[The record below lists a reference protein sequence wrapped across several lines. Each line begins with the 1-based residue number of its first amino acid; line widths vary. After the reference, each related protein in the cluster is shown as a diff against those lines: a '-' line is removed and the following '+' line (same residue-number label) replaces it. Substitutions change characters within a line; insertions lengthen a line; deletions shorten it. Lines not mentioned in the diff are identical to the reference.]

1 MKLNIAVLPGD
12 GIGPEVTAQAV
23 KVLKAIAMEFNHIF
37 TFQKAYVGASA
48 IDKTGNPLPEETI
61 DICKK
66 ADAVLFGSIG
76 DTKYDDD
83 PDAKIRPEQ
92 GLLGIRKELGLYTNI
107 RPIIAY
113 EDLLN
118 KSSLKVKQ
126 IKDTNILI
134 YRELTGGIYFGKRHL
149 SKDGNTASDTCEYHR
164 FEIERITHLAF
175 KAAQSR
181 KRKLTLVDK
190 ANVLETSR
198 LWRRIVKEIAP
209 QYPNVRVNYT
219 YIDNAAME
227 LIISPRQFDVIL
239 TENMFGDILSEEAS
253 VIVGSIGLLASAS
266 IGDKHAMFEPI
277 HGAYTKAANKGIAN
291 PIASI
296 LSVAMLLDHFGLYE
310 EAALVRAGVDK
321 SLKLHITTPDLNT
334 KYDNITTT
342 KVGDFI
348 EDFIQHPDETNLNFT
363 NIHLGQSTII

>member
-12 GIGPEVTAQAV
+12 GIGPEVIAQAV
-23 KVLKAIAMEFNHIF
+23 KVLKAIAMEFNHVF
-37 TFQKAYVGASA
+37 TFQSALVGASA
-48 IDKTGNPLPEETI
+48 IDKTGKALPEETI
-61 DICKK
+61 SICEK
-66 ADAVLFGSIG
+66 ADAILFGAIG
-76 DTKYDDD
+76 KTSYDLD
-83 PDAKIRPEQ
+83 PNAKVRPEQ
-92 GLLGIRKELGLYTNI
+92 GLLGLRKTLDLYANI

-113 EDLLN
+113 DDLLN
-118 KSSLKVKQ
+118 KSSLKKNQ

-134 YRELTGGIYFGKRHL
+134 YRELTSGIYFGEKKL
-149 SKDGNTASDTCEYHR
+149 SDDGNKASDICEYTR
-164 FEIERITHLAF
+164 DEIERITHLAF

-181 KRKLTLVDK
+181 KGKLALVDK
-190 ANVLETSR
+190 ANILESSR
-198 LWRRIVKEIAP
+198 LWRRIVQELTP
-209 QYPNVRVNYT
+209 QYPNVEVNYM

-227 LIISPRQFDVIL
+227 LIINPRQFDVIL

-266 IGDKHAMFEPI
+266 IGKNHAMFEPI

-296 LSVAMLLDHFGLYE
+296 LSAALLLDHFGLDE
-310 EAALVRAGVDK
+310 EAALIREGVDK
-321 SLKLHITTPDLNT
+321 SLKLSITTPDLNT
-334 KYDNITTT
+334 KYDNISTT

-348 EDFIQHPDETNLNFT
+348 EGFIHNPDETNLNFT

>member
-23 KVLKAIAMEFNHIF
+23 KALKAIAMEFNHIF
-37 TFQKAYVGASA
+37 TFSNAYVGASA
-48 IDKTGNPLPEETI
+48 IEKTGSPLPEETI
-61 DICKK
+61 SICKK
-66 ADAVLFGSIG
+66 ADAILFGAIG
-76 DTKYDDD
+76 NTAYDLD
-83 PDAKIRPEQ
+83 PNTKIRPEQ
-92 GLLGIRKELGLYTNI
+92 GLLGLRKTLDLYANI
-107 RPIIAY
+107 RPVIAY

-118 KSSLKVKQ
+118 KSSLKKNQ

-134 YRELTGGIYFGKRHL
+134 YRELTSGIYFGERTL
-149 SKDGNTASDTCEYHR
+149 SDDGNKATDICEYTR
-164 FEIERITHLAF
+164 DEIERIAHLAF

-198 LWRRIVKEIAP
+198 LWRRVVQELAT
-209 QYPNVRVNYT
+209 QYPDVELHYM

-227 LIISPRQFDVIL
+227 LIINPKQFDVIL

-266 IGDKHAMFEPI
+266 IGTEHVMFEPI

-296 LSVAMLLDHFGLYE
+296 LSAAMLLDHFGLDD
-310 EAALVRAGVDK
+310 EAALIREAVDK

-334 KYDNITTT
+334 KYDNISTT

-348 EDFIQHPDETNLNFT
+348 EDFINNPDETNLNFT

>member
-37 TFQKAYVGASA
+37 TFNYGLVGASA
-48 IDKTGNPLPEETI
+48 IEKTGNPLPEETI
-61 DICKK
+61 SICKK
-66 ADAVLFGSIG
+66 ADAILFGAIG
-76 DTKYDDD
+76 NTSYDLN

-92 GLLGIRKELGLYTNI
+92 GLLGLRKTLDLFANI
-107 RPIIAY
+107 RPVIAY
-113 EDLLN
+113 EEILN
-118 KSSLKVKQ
+118 KSSLKKSQ

-134 YRELTGGIYFGKRHL
+134 YRELTSGIYFGEKKL
-149 SKDGNTASDTCEYHR
+149 SDDGKKASDICEYTQD
-164 FEIERITHLAF
+164 EIERIAHLAF
-175 KAAQSR
+175 KAAHSR

-190 ANVLETSR
+190 ANVLESSR
-198 LWRRIVKEIAP
+198 LWRRVIQKMEP
-209 QYPNVRVNYT
+209 QYPDVKTNYM
-219 YIDNAAME
+219 YVDKAAME
-227 LIISPRQFDVIL
+227 LIINPKQFDVIL

-266 IGDKHAMFEPI
+266 IGKNHAMFEPI
-277 HGAYTKAANKGIAN
+277 HGAYTRATNKGIAN

-296 LSVAMLLDHFGLYE
+296 LSAAMLLDHFGLDD
-310 EAALVRAGVDK
+310 EAALIREGVDK
-321 SLKLHITTPDLNT
+321 SLKLHITTPDLNN
-334 KYDNITTT
+334 KYDNISTT

-348 EDFIQHPDETNLNFT
+348 EDFINHPDETNLNFT

>member
-23 KVLKAIAMEFNHIF
+23 KVLKVVAMEFNHVF
-37 TFQKAYVGASA
+37 TFQNALVGACA

-61 DICKK
+61 NICKN
-66 ADAVLFGSIG
+66 ADAVLFGAIG
-76 DTKYDDD
+76 NTKYDDD

-92 GLLGIRKELGLYTNI
+92 GLLGIRKELGLHTNI

-113 EDLLN
+113 DDLLS
-118 KSSLKVKQ
+118 KSSLKSKQ

-134 YRELTGGIYFGKRHL
+134 YRELTSGIYFGDRHL
-149 SKDGNTASDTCEYHR
+149 SDDGNIATDICKYER
-164 FEIERITHLAF
+164 FEIERVTHSAF

-209 QYPNVRVNYT
+209 QYPDVRVNCT
-219 YIDNAAME
+219 YVDNAAME
-227 LIISPRQFDVIL
+227 LIIKPRQFDVIL

-277 HGAYTKAANKGIAN
+277 HGAYTKAANRGIAN

-296 LSVAMLLDHFGLYE
+296 LSAAMLLDHFGLDE
-310 EAALVRAGVDK
+310 EAAIVREGVGK
-321 SLKLHITTPDLNT
+321 SLKLHITTPDLNN
-334 KYDNITTT
+334 KYDNISTT

-348 EDFIQHPDETNLNFT
+348 EDFIQNPDETNLNFT

>member
-1 MKLNIAVLPGD
+1 MKLNIALLPGD

-23 KVLKAIAMEFNHIF
+23 KVLKAIAMEFNHVF
-37 TFQKAYVGASA
+37 TFQKALVGASA
-48 IDKTGNPLPEETI
+48 IDKTGIPLPEDTI
-61 DICKK
+61 SICEK
-66 ADAVLFGSIG
+66 ADAVLFGAIG

-83 PDAKIRPEQ
+83 PDATIRPEQ
-92 GLLGIRKELGLYTNI
+92 GLLGIRKALGLYTNI
-107 RPIIAY
+107 RPVIAY

-118 KSSLKVKQ
+118 KSSLKAKQ

-149 SKDGNTASDTCEYHR
+149 SADGNTASDVCEYNR
-164 FEIERITHLAF
+164 FEIERIAHLAF

-190 ANVLETSR
+190 ANVLESSR
-198 LWRRIVKEIAP
+198 LWRRIIKEIAP
-209 QYPNVRVNYT
+209 QYPNVSVNYM

-227 LIISPRQFDVIL
+227 LIIHPRQFDVIL

-296 LSVAMLLDHFGLYE
+296 LSAAMLLDHFGLDE
-310 EAALVRAGVDK
+310 EATLVREGVDK

-334 KYDNITTT
+334 KYDNISTT

-348 EDFIQHPDETNLNFT
+348 EDFIQNPDETNLNFT